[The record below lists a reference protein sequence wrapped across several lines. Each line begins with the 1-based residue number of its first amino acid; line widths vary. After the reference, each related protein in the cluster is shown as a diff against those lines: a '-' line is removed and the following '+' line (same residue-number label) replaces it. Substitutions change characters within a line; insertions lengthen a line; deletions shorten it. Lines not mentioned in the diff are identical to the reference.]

1 MPEQF
6 TLNADDVDVSEL
18 FEGSSQFTVPDYQR
32 EYSWGD
38 EQLGELW
45 DDITALTRSRD
56 NHYLGSIIIIE
67 KTGNEIKQQEL
78 VDGQQRLTTISLILT
93 VIRDYFESQED
104 HDFDNVPELVDNFL
118 FTKSNVTGDKHQKLR
133 LNKYHND
140 AFEKV
145 LAGFSDSVDDD
156 SPIKEAYNFYWEKID
171 GVKPEKVEKIRRAI
185 IQSISLVEIE
195 CGSEANAFRLFESVN
210 NRGLDLSPVD
220 LVKNR
225 IFMYANH
232 TSSVDENRVKDL
244 WDDIITTIRPE
255 LRQEYRF
262 FTHYCMSAT
271 TPETRDNVSK
281 RLLYDYF
288 NELIDHRL
296 DEVNLSI
303 EELLDDMAKTSK
315 LYVDILNCEVSEDF
329 QRGKLEKL
337 NNKLEAVQIKNE
349 RIRTLLLRIIQDYES
364 ADDVIEALSILEV
377 LNIRAKVT
385 GRDSNTSR
393 DRFWSRTSSQLNK
406 ENNKNQYLRRLVR
419 SRASSDTV
427 LIDRMQDREF
437 KRNDFTKYILDQI
450 EQRYYMKSSG
460 KTISGRSTVDI
471 EEIAPRKAFTAKK
484 YSPWKQY
491 LDCTQEEFEEYKN
504 RIGNLT
510 LLESSL
516 NRAVGDDPYDY
527 KRQHYLNDTEFK
539 MAVAVAEEY
548 EEWDIEKIKDRS
560 KEMAKIT
567 AEIWSIDNV

>member
-1 MPEQF
+1 MPGQF

-18 FEGSSQFTVPDYQR
+18 LEGSTQFTVPDYQR

-38 EQLGELW
+38 DQLGEFW
-45 DDITALTRSRD
+45 DDVLALTQSRD
-56 NHYLGSIIIIE
+56 SHYLGSIIIIG
-67 KTGNEIKQQEL
+67 KSSDEIKQQEL
-78 VDGQQRLTTISLILT
+78 VDGQQRLTTISTLLA
-93 VIRDYFESQED
+93 VIRDYFESNDD
-104 HDFDNVPELVDNFL
+104 HDFRDVPELINSFL
-118 FTKSNVTGDKHQKLR
+118 FTKSNVTGEKHQKLR

-140 AFEKV
+140 AFRKIIDGLSE
-145 LAGFSDSVDDD
+145 SVDDD
-156 SPIKEAYNFYWEKID
+156 SPVKQAYDFFWEKVDPISP
-171 GVKPEKVEKIRRAI
+171 KKVEKIRREI

-225 IFMYANH
+225 IFMYANNS
-232 TSSVDENRVKDL
+232 SSVDEDRVKHL

-255 LRQEYRF
+255 LNQEYRF

-271 TPETRDNVSK
+271 KPETGDNVSK

-288 NELIDHRL
+288 NNLIDYRL
-296 DEVNLSI
+296 DEVGIGI
-303 EELLDDMAKTSK
+303 EELLKDMAEVSD

-329 QRGKLEKL
+329 HRGKIVKL
-337 NNKLEAVQIKNE
+337 NTKLEAVQIKND

-377 LNIRAKVT
+377 LNIRAKVA
-385 GRDSNTSR
+385 GRNSNTSR
-393 DRFWSRTSSQLNK
+393 DRFWSRTSSRLSE

-419 SRASSDTV
+419 SRAPSDTV
-427 LIDRMQDREF
+427 LIDRMKDRKF
-437 KRNDFTKYILDQI
+437 KRNDFTKYVLDQI
-450 EQRYYMKSSG
+450 EQRHYMKSSG
-460 KTISGRSTVDI
+460 KTISNRSTVDI

-484 YSPWKQY
+484 YSQWKQY
-491 LDCTQEEFEEYKN
+491 LSCTQEEFEEYKN
-504 RIGNLT
+504 MIGNLT

-539 MAVAVAEEY
+539 MAMAVGREHEN
-548 EEWDIEKIKDRS
+548 WSLKKIKSRS
-560 KEMAKIT
+560 EKMAEIT

>member
-1 MPEQF
+1 MADQF

-45 DDITALTRSRD
+45 DDIMALTRSRE
-56 NHYLGSIIIIE
+56 NHYLGSIIIIK
-67 KTGNEIKQQEL
+67 KTGDEIKQQEL
-78 VDGQQRLTTISLILT
+78 VDGQQRLTTISLFLA
-93 VIRDYFESQED
+93 VIRDYLESEGD
-104 HDFDNVPELVDNFL
+104 HDFDEVPRLVDNFL
-118 FTKSNVTGDKHQKLR
+118 FTESNVTGDEHQKLR
-133 LNKYHND
+133 LNKYHNE
-140 AFEKV
+140 AFAKV
-145 LAGFSDSVDDD
+145 LDGFSESVSDS
-156 SPIKEAYNFYWEKID
+156 SPIKKAYNYYYEKID
-171 GVKPEKVEKIRRAI
+171 GLRPKKVEEIRREM

-225 IFMYANH
+225 IFMYANN
-232 TSSVDENRVKDL
+232 TASVDEDHVKDL
-244 WDDIITTIRPE
+244 WNNIITTIRPE
-255 LRQEYRF
+255 LSQEYRF
-262 FTHYCMSAT
+262 FTHYSMSAT
-271 TPETRDNVSK
+271 EPETSDNVSK

-288 NELIDHRL
+288 NDLIDHRL
-296 DEVNLSI
+296 DEVGVSI
-303 EELLDDMAKTSK
+303 EALLKDMAETSK

-329 QRGKLEKL
+329 RRGKIVEL
-337 NNKLEAVQIKNE
+337 NNKLEAVQIKND
-349 RIRTLLLRIIQDYES
+349 RIRTLLLRIIQDYDS

-377 LNIRAKVT
+377 LNIRTKVT
-385 GRDSNTSR
+385 GRGSNTSR
-393 DRFWSRTSSQLNK
+393 DRFWSRTSSRLSQ
-406 ENNKNQYLRRLVR
+406 EDNKNQYLRRLVR
-419 SRASSDTV
+419 SRAPSNTV
-427 LIDRMQDREF
+427 LIDKMQDREF

-450 EQRYYMKSSG
+450 EQRHYMKSSG

-491 LDCTQEEFEEYKN
+491 LNCTQEEFDEYKN

-516 NRAVGDDPYDY
+516 NRAVGDDPYNY
-527 KRQHYLNDTEFK
+527 KRQHYLNETEFK
-539 MAVAVAEEY
+539 MAMDIGKEY
-548 EEWDIEKIKDRS
+548 DEWNIEKIKDRS
-560 KEMAKIT
+560 EKMAKIT

>member
-1 MPEQF
+1 MADQF

-45 DDITALTRSRD
+45 DDVRALTRSRD
-56 NHYLGSIIIIE
+56 DHYLGSIIIIE
-67 KTGNEIKQQEL
+67 KLGDEIKQHEL
-78 VDGQQRLTTISLILT
+78 VDGQQRLTTISIILT
-93 VIRDYFESQED
+93 VVRDYLESED
-104 HDFDNVPELVDNFL
+104 DHNLNDVPELVDDFL

-140 AFEKV
+140 AFEQV
-145 LAGFSDSVDDD
+145 LNGFSDSVDDD
-156 SPIKEAYNFYWEKID
+156 SPIKEAYEYYWEKISALS
-171 GVKPEKVEKIRRAI
+171 PEKVEEIRREI

-232 TSSVDENRVKDL
+232 TSSVDEDRVKEL
-244 WDDIITTIRPE
+244 WDDIMTNIRPE

-271 TPETRDNVSK
+271 KPETSDNVSK

-296 DEVNLSI
+296 DEINLTI
-303 EELLDDMAKTSK
+303 EELLQDMAETSE

-329 QRGKLEKL
+329 RRGKIVEL
-337 NNKLEAVQIKNE
+337 NNKLEAVQIKND

-385 GRDSNTSR
+385 GRGSNTSR
-393 DRFWSRTSSQLNK
+393 DRFWSRTSSRLSN
-406 ENNKNQYLRRLVR
+406 EDNKNQYLRRLVK
-419 SRASSDTV
+419 SRAPSDAV
-427 LIDRMQDREF
+427 LIDRMQDRDF
-437 KRNDFTKYILDQI
+437 KRNNFTKYLLDQI
-450 EQRYYMKSSG
+450 EQRHYMKSSG

-471 EEIAPRKAFTAKK
+471 EEIAPRQAFTAKK

-491 LDCTQEEFEEYKN
+491 LDCSQEEFDEYKN

-516 NRAVGDDPYDY
+516 NRAVGDDPYNY

-539 MAVAVAEEY
+539 MAVAIGEEY
-548 EEWDIEKIKDRS
+548 EDWNIEKIKDRS
-560 KEMAKIT
+560 KEMAEIT

>member
-1 MPEQF
+1 MADQF

-45 DDITALTRSRD
+45 DDIMALTRSRE
-56 NHYLGSIIIIE
+56 NHYLGSIIIIK
-67 KTGNEIKQQEL
+67 KTGDEIKQQEL
-78 VDGQQRLTTISLILT
+78 VDGQQRLTTISLFLA
-93 VIRDYFESQED
+93 VIRDYLESEGD
-104 HDFDNVPELVDNFL
+104 HDFDEVPRLVDNFL
-118 FTKSNVTGDKHQKLR
+118 FTESNVTGDEHQKLR
-133 LNKYHND
+133 LNKYHNE
-140 AFEKV
+140 AFAKV
-145 LAGFSDSVDDD
+145 LDGFSESVSDS
-156 SPIKEAYNFYWEKID
+156 SPIKKAYNYYYEKID
-171 GVKPEKVEKIRRAI
+171 GLRPKKVEEIRREM

-225 IFMYANH
+225 IFMYANN
-232 TSSVDENRVKDL
+232 TASVDEDHVKDL
-244 WDDIITTIRPE
+244 WNNIITTIRPE
-255 LRQEYRF
+255 LSQEYRF
-262 FTHYCMSAT
+262 FTHYSMSAT
-271 TPETRDNVSK
+271 EPETSDNVSK

-288 NELIDHRL
+288 NDLIDHRL
-296 DEVNLSI
+296 DEVGVSI
-303 EELLDDMAKTSK
+303 EALLKDMAETSK

-329 QRGKLEKL
+329 RRGKIVEL
-337 NNKLEAVQIKNE
+337 NNKLEAVQIKND
-349 RIRTLLLRIIQDYES
+349 RIRTLLLRIIQDYDS

-377 LNIRAKVT
+377 LNIRTKVT
-385 GRDSNTSR
+385 GRGSNTSR
-393 DRFWSRTSSQLNK
+393 DRFWSRTSSRLSQ
-406 ENNKNQYLRRLVR
+406 EDNKNQYLRRLVR
-419 SRASSDTV
+419 SRAPSNTV
-427 LIDRMQDREF
+427 LIDKMQDREF

-450 EQRYYMKSSG
+450 EQRHYMKSSG

-491 LDCTQEEFEEYKN
+491 LNCTQEEFDEYKN

-516 NRAVGDDPYDY
+516 NRAVGDDPYNY
-527 KRQHYLNDTEFK
+527 KRQHYLNETEFK
-539 MAVAVAEEY
+539 MAMDIGKEY
-548 EEWDIEKIKDRS
+548 DEWNIEKIKDRS
-560 KEMAKIT
+560 ERMAKIT

>member
-1 MPEQF
+1 MADQF

-45 DDITALTRSRD
+45 DDIMALTRSRE
-56 NHYLGSIIIIE
+56 NHYLGSIIIIK
-67 KTGNEIKQQEL
+67 KTGDEIKQQEL
-78 VDGQQRLTTISLILT
+78 VDGQQRLTTISLFLA
-93 VIRDYFESQED
+93 VIRDYLESEGD
-104 HDFDNVPELVDNFL
+104 HDFDEVPRLVDNFL
-118 FTKSNVTGDKHQKLR
+118 FTESNVTGDEHQKLR
-133 LNKYHND
+133 LNKYHNE
-140 AFEKV
+140 AFAKV
-145 LAGFSDSVDDD
+145 LDGFSESVSDS
-156 SPIKEAYNFYWEKID
+156 SPIKKAYNYYYEKID
-171 GVKPEKVEKIRRAI
+171 GFRPKKVEEIRREM

-225 IFMYANH
+225 IFMYANN
-232 TSSVDENRVKDL
+232 TASVDEDHVKDL
-244 WDDIITTIRPE
+244 WNNIISTIRPE
-255 LRQEYRF
+255 LSQEYRF
-262 FTHYCMSAT
+262 FTHYSMSAT
-271 TPETRDNVSK
+271 EPETSDNVSK

-288 NELIDHRL
+288 NDLIDHRL
-296 DEVNLSI
+296 DEVGVSI
-303 EELLDDMAKTSK
+303 EALLKDMAETSK

-329 QRGKLEKL
+329 RRGKIVEL
-337 NNKLEAVQIKNE
+337 NNKLEAVQIKND
-349 RIRTLLLRIIQDYES
+349 RIRTLLLRIIQDYDS

-377 LNIRAKVT
+377 LNIRTKVT
-385 GRDSNTSR
+385 GRGSNTSR
-393 DRFWSRTSSQLNK
+393 DRFWSRTSSRLSQ
-406 ENNKNQYLRRLVR
+406 EDNKNQYLRRLVR
-419 SRASSDTV
+419 SRAPSNTV
-427 LIDRMQDREF
+427 LIDKMQDREF

-450 EQRYYMKSSG
+450 EQRHYMKSSG

-491 LDCTQEEFEEYKN
+491 LNCTQEEFDEYKN

-516 NRAVGDDPYDY
+516 NRAVGDDPYNY
-527 KRQHYLNDTEFK
+527 KKQHYLNETEFK
-539 MAVAVAEEY
+539 MAMDIGKEY
-548 EEWDIEKIKDRS
+548 DEWNIEKIKDRS
-560 KEMAKIT
+560 EKMAKIT

>member
-1 MPEQF
+1 MAEQF

-38 EQLGELW
+38 DQLGELW
-45 DDITALTRSRD
+45 DDITALIRSRD
-56 NHYLGSIIIIE
+56 NHYLGSIIII
-67 KTGNEIKQQEL
+67 KKSGDEIKKREL
-78 VDGQQRLTTISLILT
+78 VDGQQRLTTISIILT
-93 VIRDYFESQED
+93 VIRDYFESEED
-104 HDFDNVPELVDNFL
+104 HDFDDVPELVDDFL

-133 LNKYHND
+133 LNKYHNA

-145 LAGFSDSVDDD
+145 LDGFSNSVDDD
-156 SPIKEAYNFYWEKID
+156 SPIKEAYDYYWEKID
-171 GVKPEKVEKIRRAI
+171 RIRPEKVEEIRREI

-232 TSSVDENRVKDL
+232 TSSVDEDRVKDL
-244 WDDIITTIRPE
+244 WDNIITTIRPE
-255 LRQEYRF
+255 LGQEYRF

-271 TPETRDNVSK
+271 KPETSDNVSK

-296 DEVNLSI
+296 DEVGLTI
-303 EELLDDMAKTSK
+303 EELLEDMDETSD
-315 LYVDILNCEVSEDF
+315 LYIDILNCEVSEDF
-329 QRGKLEKL
+329 QRGKIVEL
-337 NNKLEAVQIKNE
+337 NNKLEAVQIKND
-349 RIRTLLLRIIQDYES
+349 RIRTLLLRIIQDYDS

-377 LNIRAKVT
+377 LNIRSKVT

-393 DRFWSRTSSQLNK
+393 DRFWSRTSSQSTN
-406 ENNKNQYLRRLVR
+406 EDNKNQYLRRLVR
-419 SRASSDTV
+419 SRTPSDTV

-437 KRNDFTKYILDQI
+437 KRNDFTKYVLDQI
-450 EQRYYMKSSG
+450 EQRHYMKSSG
-460 KTISGRSTVDI
+460 KEISGRSTVDI
-471 EEIAPRKAFTAKK
+471 EEIAPRQAFTAKK

-491 LDCTQEEFEEYKN
+491 LDCTQEEFDEYKN

-527 KRQHYLNDTEFK
+527 KRQHYLKETEFK
-539 MAVAVAEEY
+539 MAVGIGEEY
-548 EEWDIEKIKDRS
+548 EEWSIEKIKDRS
-560 KEMAKIT
+560 KKMAEIT
-567 AEIWSIDNV
+567 ADIWSIDNV

>member
-32 EYSWGD
+32 EYSWRD

-45 DDITALTRSRD
+45 DDITALTRTRD
-56 NHYLGSIIIIE
+56 NHYLGSIIII
-67 KTGNEIKQQEL
+67 KKSGDEIKQKEL

-93 VIRDYFESQED
+93 VIRDYFEVEEG
-104 HDFDNVPELVDNFL
+104 HDFDDVPELVNDFL
-118 FTKSNVTGDKHQKLR
+118 FTKSNVTGDEHKKLR

-145 LAGFSDSVDDD
+145 LDGFPESVDDS

-171 GVKPEKVEKIRRAI
+171 GKRPEKVEEFRREV

-232 TSSVDENRVKDL
+232 TTSVDEDRVKEL
-244 WDDIITTIRPE
+244 WDDIITAIRPE
-255 LRQEYRF
+255 LSQEYRF

-271 TPETRDNVSK
+271 KPETRDNVSK

-288 NELIDHRL
+288 NELIDYRL
-296 DEVNLSI
+296 DEVGLSI
-303 EELLDDMAKTSK
+303 EELLNDMAETAE
-315 LYVDILNCEVSEDF
+315 LYVDIMNCEVSEDF
-329 QRGKLEKL
+329 QPGKIKEL
-337 NNKLEAVQIKNE
+337 NEKLEAVQIKND

-377 LNIRAKVT
+377 LNMRAKVT
-385 GRDSNTSR
+385 GRDSNSSR
-393 DRFWSRTSSQLNK
+393 DRFWSRTSSQLTK
-406 ENNKNQYLRRLVR
+406 EDNKNQYFRRLVR

-437 KRNDFTKYILDQI
+437 KRNDFTKYLLDQI
-450 EQRYYMKSSG
+450 EQRHYMKSSG
-460 KTISGRSTVDI
+460 KKISGRSTVDI

-491 LDCTQEEFEEYKN
+491 LDCTQEEFDEYKN

-516 NRAVGDDPYDY
+516 NRAVSDDPYDY
-527 KRQHYLNDTEFK
+527 KRQHYVNETEFK

-548 EEWDIEKIKDRS
+548 EEWNIEKIKERS
-560 KEMAKIT
+560 KEMAEIT